1 MMEMGIIMI
10 IIIVAAEGRRARC
23 KTTPFLTT
31 WHTSNGSW
39 WRVTIGGDQ
48 TVGETFAL
56 EIRERAKIMNVEST
70 MMNDNSNN
78 NSD

>member
-1 MMEMGIIMI
+1 MI
-10 IIIVAAEGRRARC
+10 IIVETEGGMAQC
-23 KTTPFLTT
+23 KTSLFLTT
-31 WHTSNGSW
+31 WYANDGSW